1 MGSVIAMVFLHF
13 REGMRNIS
21 NIVMLIKLGDE
32 NFVSPPPQNYGRRFK
47 DNITGV
53 FDLGR

>member
-13 REGMRNIS
+13 RDGMRNIS
-21 NIVMLIKLGDE
+21 NKVMLIKLGDE

-47 DNITGV
+47 DNITGPL
-53 FDLGR
+53 DLGR